1 MLWSFPSDSPN
12 FDSAVVRR
20 VFYSSSCFSRDFF
33 SSEFSEAAFDRLASR
48 SLIFFSK
55 SAFEVAISSFSWE
68 SSPETW
74 EVFFWKNS
82 SKVSQVT
89 VKDLEAMLTQ
99 KKLMKAK
106 GVVPGCCK
114 HANPALGGYSVQLF
128 SYKVEVFLR
137 SKISSSPRLL
147 WTCNPALRGYSVE
160 KFSTV
165 VIDAR
170 L

>member
-1 MLWSFPSDSPN
+1 
-12 FDSAVVRR
+12 
-20 VFYSSSCFSRDFF
+20 
-33 SSEFSEAAFDRLASR
+33 
-48 SLIFFSK
+48 
-55 SAFEVAISSFSWE
+55 
-68 SSPETW
+68 
-74 EVFFWKNS
+74 
-82 SKVSQVT
+82 
-89 VKDLEAMLTQ
+89 
-99 KKLMKAK
+99 MKEKIK
-106 GVVPGCCK
+106 GVVPGCCE

-137 SKISSSPRLL
+137 FQISSSPRLL